1 MHARRMP
8 SQSNVLMYTINTSW
22 REPTLT
28 AESSPLPSPLAMALG
43 STGQE
48 NKGEGEEGG
57 RKERGRG
64 RGKREGG
71 REGII
76 IAAEKQFLI
85 ANIQWPLQALV
96 VYIETENLLSMEML
110 NKHGLV
116 LC

>member
-57 RKERGRG
+57 RKEGGRG
-64 RGKREGG
+64 RGEKGG
-71 REGII
+71 RERGY
-76 IAAEKQFLI
+76 
-85 ANIQWPLQALV
+85 N
-96 VYIETENLLSMEML
+96 NSS
-110 NKHGLV
+110 
-116 LC
+116 

>member
-28 AESSPLPSPLAMALG
+28 AESSPSPLAMALG

-48 NKGEGEEGG
+48 KKGEGEEGG
-57 RKERGRG
+57 
-64 RGKREGG
+64 GKREGW

-76 IAAEKQFLI
+76 IKAEKQFLI
-85 ANIQWPLQALV
+85 ANMQWPLQAFA
-96 VYIETENLLSMEML
+96 VYIETENLLSMEIL